1 MLTIEGF
8 GIFAGHR
15 IVIVFDAQASV
26 FKEAQREQLTDLVEV
41 VFACGG
47 AQMRPCPERRKSSCA
62 SDTPDLCGTTGCG
75 TADEFIE
82 KYCVDLSLTAEKPLI
97 YVATADRLSGNVS
110 AGAGAVLISGT
121 TLLRYVRKSDEDAKE
136 VLRRQHAQNLAQG
149 GARLT
154 QRLDKSTATSLLA
167 LRAQLNEQ
175 AKIETRRQRKQ

>member
-1 MLTIEGF
+1 MPNAPLT
-8 GIFAGHR
+8 
-15 IVIVFDAQASV
+15 
-26 FKEAQREQLTDLVEV
+26 
-41 VFACGG
+41 
-47 AQMRPCPERRKSSCA
+47 
-62 SDTPDLCGTTGCG
+62 LCGTAGCG

-154 QRLDKSTATSLLA
+154 QRLDKSTASSLLA